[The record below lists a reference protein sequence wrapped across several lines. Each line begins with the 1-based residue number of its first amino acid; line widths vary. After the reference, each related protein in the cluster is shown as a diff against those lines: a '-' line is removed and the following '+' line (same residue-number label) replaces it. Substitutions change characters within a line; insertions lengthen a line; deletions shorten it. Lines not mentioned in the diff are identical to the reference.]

1 MFRYSRTERIMS
13 LTINSTNKVE
23 GTKQATHNLCSY
35 NVAADPAVDFG
46 NDEVGL
52 DRRTFRY

>member
-1 MFRYSRTERIMS
+1 MS

-52 DRRTFRY
+52 DRRTFRH